1 MADERQSKYFLI
13 SVQLAKGFGVQVS
26 PNVIKLIEEKLSLYE
41 RGKQKNLLEELWRG
55 HAAECPQLRRAKNV
69 DSQDV
74 VSIVMIQRRAE
85 FEKLAEQSRGKNDA
99 NS

>member
-1 MADERQSKYFLI
+1 MGDERQSRYFLI

-26 PNVIKLIEEKLSLYE
+26 PNVIKLIEEKLSQYDQS
-41 RGKQKNLLEELWRG
+41 KAKKLLEELWRG
-55 HAAECPQLRRAKNV
+55 HAAECPQLKRAKNV

-85 FEKLAEQSRGKNDA
+85 LERMARETRGEKSEDS
-99 NS
+99 